1 MSQPRGCESGRVDGL
16 TNSDPS
22 EVQIQDFEVTYH
34 NNYHIDKLLE
44 YYMFSMTRGNKL
56 LDRCF
61 NKVYY

>member
-16 TNSDPS
+16 TNSDTS
-22 EVQIQDFEVTYH
+22 GAQIQGFEVAYH

-44 YYMFSMTRGNKL
+44 YYMFSMKQGNKL
-56 LDRCF
+56 LDRCS